1 MDSMWGIAEV
11 CMIVFYLC
19 AIVVAVRHLLHHW
32 RDCFTC
38 TYPQAWLRSALL
50 AFLVTPSLISDF
62 FLFALPGPAAL
73 GFALMFPAVLFGS
86 GHRLEVLAMISVLY
100 VLPLIAGT
108 TIIFY
113 VWRMM
118 RWRSLSRRRA
128 PHEAKDNR
136 PLAAPAKD

>member
-1 MDSMWGIAEV
+1 
-11 CMIVFYLC
+11 MIK
-19 AIVVAVRHLLHHW
+19 LLL
-32 RDCFTC
+32 D
-38 TYPQAWLRSALL
+38 LRGADGMHQRQDTPPRKLNKLFIYKS
-50 AFLVTPSLISDF
+50 LVTPSLISDF

-108 TIIFY
+108 AVIYY

-128 PHEAKDNR
+128 PHDAKDNR
-136 PLAAPAKD
+136 PSAPPAND